1 MFNQSVWK
9 CYRQKWVLEP
19 VSIDDS
25 GRMVTGINK
34 NKLYANIVYTNR
46 CSISHFHTK
55 YYNQALTYLCPVTC
69 AKFNVVIKHLTIYIF
84 HECFIFLFLVI
95 FINLRILKH
104 KIAMHCWI
112 TYIKLHHH
120 LSMLELKVSCRIMIL
135 LTSKLTWFG

>member
-1 MFNQSVWK
+1 MIMYFFFNLITTYMECLISRYENVIAK
-9 CYRQKWVLEP
+9 SEFSNL

-69 AKFNVVIKHLTIYIF
+69 AKFNVVIKHLTIYISRMF
-84 HECFIFLFLVI
+84 YFLIFSNI
-95 FINLRILKH
+95 
-104 KIAMHCWI
+104 
-112 TYIKLHHH
+112 YQP
-120 LSMLELKVSCRIMIL
+120 
-135 LTSKLTWFG
+135 